1 MANEKLRRRRV
12 ARMVGLARVYRG
24 WSATELGEALGR
36 SATKAAP
43 RSGNPKLDL
52 VARLAEALDWD
63 IGPVAESLWE
73 IDPSIEFDA
82 ALVVDPAERRHRVAI
97 LDHDAQRLHRAGE
110 FESMACVAR
119 EMRAFA
125 STAAERAAA
134 ANRLA
139 GALDGIGR
147 FPKVLAAVQEG
158 LAEQGIGRDLR
169 TMLTV
174 NLANAHYTLW
184 NLHEARAVAASV
196 LERVAIAPREFRSSR
211 IGCVA
216 EAFAHSIRGHAMR
229 RLLSQCECDA
239 EIAHVAR
246 AAEADL
252 GLAERK
258 FEALHAEF
266 EDAQYAGLAVTA
278 RGGAIEAR
286 VAAGI
291 LRPRAAVEEIADA
304 LDETVDLAAVPDRN
318 RLESWGWWSIFGA
331 NIALRAGADAEG
343 RLRETSE
350 YERAMAI
357 FTNKASEIA
366 EHLGSWPIHERSF
379 TLEWFRRQRATGR
392 GEEMP
397 AWTLDGDDLRILVGT
412 MGRFPLFRAIGF
424 RILETANIDDD
435 AWRDACEAGED
446 ADG

>member
-1 MANEKLRRRRV
+1 MANEELRRRRV

-36 SATKAAP
+36 TATKAAP

-52 VARLAEALDWD
+52 VARLAQALDWD
-63 IGPVAESLWE
+63 LGPVAESLWE

-82 ALVVDPAERRHRVAI
+82 ALVVEPAERCARVVL
-97 LDHDAQRLHRAGE
+97 LDQDAQRLHRAGE
-110 FESMACVAR
+110 FESMADVAR

-125 STAAERAAA
+125 SSAAERAAA

-139 GALDGIGR
+139 GAFDGLGR

-196 LERVAIAPREFRSSR
+196 LERAAIAPAGFRASR
-211 IGCVA
+211 IGRVA
-216 EAFAHSIRGHAMR
+216 EAFAHSIRGHAQR
-229 RLLSQCECDA
+229 RLLSQCECEA
-239 EIAHVAR
+239 ELVHVAR

-252 GLAERK
+252 ALAERL
-258 FEALHAEF
+258 FDALHVEF
-266 EDAQYAGLAVTA
+266 DDAQYAGLARTA
-278 RGGAIEAR
+278 GGGAIEAR
-286 VAAGI
+286 VAAGV
-291 LRPRAAVEEIADA
+291 LRPRAAIERIADA
-304 LDETVDLAAVPDRN
+304 LDGSVDLAAVPDHN
-318 RLESWGWWSIFGA
+318 RIESWGWWSIFGA
-331 NIALRAGADAEG
+331 NIAMRAGGDADG
-343 RLRETSE
+343 RVREASE
-350 YERAMAI
+350 YERAIAI

-366 EHLGSWPIHERSF
+366 EHLGNWPIHERSF

-397 AWTLDGDDLRILVGT
+397 AWTLDGDDLRVLVGT
-412 MGRFPLFRAIGF
+412 MGRFPMFRAVGF
-424 RILETANIDDD
+424 RILEMANIDDD
-435 AWRDACEAGED
+435 AWREACDAGEP
-446 ADG
+446 